1 MSWAGEIAQSLKA
14 PSEDLGYIPS
24 THIVAHNRLSG
35 TPSLGVHGHR
45 TDLYADGNILACQEK
60 TLKIFIKKIN
70 VISKLS
76 ASAKSVLLNHHTN
89 K

>member
-35 TPSLGVHGHR
+35 TPSLGVHGHC
-45 TDLYADGNILACQEK
+45 TDLYADGNILACQ
-60 TLKIFIKKIN
+60 KKNPQNIY
-70 VISKLS
+70 
-76 ASAKSVLLNHHTN
+76 
-89 K
+89 